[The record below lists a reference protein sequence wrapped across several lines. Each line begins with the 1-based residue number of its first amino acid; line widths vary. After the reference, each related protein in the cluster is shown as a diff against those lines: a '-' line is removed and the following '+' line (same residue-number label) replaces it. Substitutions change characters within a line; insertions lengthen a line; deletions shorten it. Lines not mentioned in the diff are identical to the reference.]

1 MVQTANVADC
11 IALKG
16 AFTKDRAAGCCRARR
31 GKRAKNRI
39 FCATGREPSG
49 RALARDTL
57 KSQANNFIRRVTVA
71 RRNIAAIATRDT
83 IYAAVFSLLARR
95 L

>member
-1 MVQTANVADC
+1 MVQTANAAGC

-16 AFTKDRAAGCCRARR
+16 AFTKDRLRVLPNTERETDENRACFR
-31 GKRAKNRI
+31 
-39 FCATGREPSG
+39 ATGRKTRG
-49 RALARDTL
+49 RALARDLL
-57 KSQANNFIRRVTVA
+57 KRQANNFIRRVTVA